1 MNLKRIL
8 STLAL
13 IVALVPS
20 TGFSAGEIVRDY
32 PVTRVGESTYVIIG
46 PLGYPSVENQGFM
59 NNPAWIVTDGG
70 VIVID
75 PGSSLQAG
83 RMVMKRI
90 AETTDRPVTH
100 VFATH
105 VHGDHWL
112 GNHGVTELYPDAVIM
127 AHPEM
132 IRRAHDGEAVHWV
145 SLMSAATEG
154 FTDGT
159 EAVIPRQAVD
169 ESDTLKING
178 QTFRIYAPGK
188 AHSGTDI
195 MIEYVDESVLF
206 TGDNVLYQRIARM
219 DDGTFSGNI
228 DACQLAIDIAA
239 RHYVPGHGPLGGI
252 EVPTSFLAYLQTLY
266 GEVERLYE
274 DGLQAFEMKGS
285 VVEKLAAYRDWVNF
299 DDEVGRHISLAVLEA
314 EQNAF

>member
-1 MNLKRIL
+1 MNVTRIL
-8 STLAL
+8 SILILIIALTPLA
-13 IVALVPS
+13 A
-20 TGFSAGEIVRDY
+20 FSAGEIVRDY
-32 PVTRVGESTYVIIG
+32 PVSRVGDSTYVIIG
-46 PLGYPSVENQGFM
+46 PMGYPSVENQGFM

-83 RMVMKRI
+83 RMVLKHI

-100 VFATH
+100 VFVTH

-112 GNHGVTELYPDAVIM
+112 GNHGITELYPDAVIM

-132 IRRAHDGEAVHWV
+132 IRRAHDGEAAHWV

-159 EAVIPRQAVD
+159 EAVIPRRAVD
-169 ESDTLKING
+169 ESDTLQIHG
-178 QTFRIYAPGK
+178 ATFRIYAPGK

-195 MIEYVDESVLF
+195 MIEYVDGSVLF

-228 DACQLAIDIAA
+228 DACQLAVDIAA
-239 RHYVPGHGPLGGI
+239 KHYVPGHGPLGGV
-252 EVPTSFLAYLQTLY
+252 EVPKSFLAYLQTLY

-274 DGLQAFEMKGS
+274 EGLQAFEMKDS
-285 VVEKLAAYRDWVNF
+285 VVEKLAAYKDWVNF

>member
-1 MNLKRIL
+1 MMRIL
-8 STLAL
+8 SALLLSLAASA
-13 IVALVPS
+13 V
-20 TGFSAGEIVRDY
+20 FSAGDMVRDY
-32 PVTRVGESTYVIIG
+32 PVERIGESTYVIVG

-59 NNPAWIVTDGG
+59 NNPAWIVTEEG

-112 GNHGVTELYPDAVIM
+112 GNHGITEIYPDAVIM
-127 AHPEM
+127 AHPDM
-132 IRRAHDGEAVHWV
+132 IRRAHDGEGARWI
-145 SLMSAATEG
+145 SLMSSATEG

-159 EAVIPRQAVD
+159 EAVVPRQSVD
-169 ESDTLKING
+169 ESETLTIHDK
-178 QTFRIYAPGK
+178 TFRIHAPGK

-206 TGDNVLYQRIARM
+206 TGDNVLYKRIARM
-219 DDGTFSGNI
+219 DDGTFVGNI
-228 DACQLAIDIAA
+228 DACQLAIEIGA
-239 RHYVPGHGPLGGI
+239 RHYVPGHGPVGGI
-252 EVPTSFLAYLQTLY
+252 EVPTSFLGYLQTLY
-266 GEVERLYE
+266 AEVARLYDE
-274 DGLQAFEMKGS
+274 GLQAFEMKNA
-285 VVEKLAAYRDWVNF
+285 VVEKLAAYQDWVNF
-299 DDEVGRHISLAVLEA
+299 DDEVGKHISLALLEA

>member
-1 MNLKRIL
+1 VI
-8 STLAL
+8 LAL
-13 IVALVPS
+13 ASLSALA
-20 TGFSAGEIVRDY
+20 TGEVVRDY
-32 PVTRVGESTYVIIG
+32 PVERVGESTYVIVG

-59 NNPAWIVTDGG
+59 NNPAWIVTESG

-90 AETTDRPVTH
+90 AETTDQPVTH

-112 GNHGVTELYPDAVIM
+112 GNHGIAEIYPDAVIM

-132 IRRAHDGEAVHWV
+132 IRRAHDGEGARWL
-145 SLMSAATEG
+145 SLMSSATDG

-159 EAVIPRQAVD
+159 KAVIPRQAVD
-169 ESDTLKING
+169 DSETIEIHG
-178 QTFRIYAPGK
+178 RTFRIYSPGL

-195 MIEYVDESVLF
+195 MIEYVDDSVLF
-206 TGDNVLYQRIARM
+206 TGDNVLYKRIARM
-219 DDGTFSGNI
+219 DDGTFAGNI
-228 DACQLAIDIAA
+228 DACRLAIEIGA
-239 RHYVPGHGPLGGI
+239 RHYVPGHGPVGGV
-252 EVPTSFLAYLQTLY
+252 ELPESFLVYLSTLY
-266 GEVERLYE
+266 GEVARLYE
-274 DGLQAFEMKGS
+274 EGLQAFEMKET
-285 VVEKLAAYRDWVNF
+285 VVEKLAAYQDWVNF
-299 DDEVGRHISLAVLEA
+299 DDEVGRHISLARLEA

>member
-1 MNLKRIL
+1 MNMMRVLTTL
-8 STLAL
+8 FLAL
-13 IVALVPS
+13 ASLS
-20 TGFSAGEIVRDY
+20 AFAAGEIVRDH
-32 PVTRVGESTYVIIG
+32 PVERIGQSTYVIVG

-59 NNPAWIVTDGG
+59 NNPAWIVTDAG

-90 AETTDRPVTH
+90 RETTDRPVTH
-100 VFATH
+100 VFITH

-112 GNHGVTELYPDAVIM
+112 GNQGITELYPDAVIM

-132 IRRAHDGEAVHWV
+132 IRKARDGEGAHWV

-159 EAVIPRQAVD
+159 EAVIPREAVD
-169 ESDTLKING
+169 DSETLEFHGK
-178 QTFRIYAPGK
+178 TFRVHAPGK

-206 TGDNVLYQRIARM
+206 TGDNVLYKRIARM
-219 DDGTFSGNI
+219 DDGTFSGSI
-228 DACQLAIDIAA
+228 DACQLAIDIGA
-239 RHYVPGHGPLGGI
+239 RHYVPGHGPVGGI

-274 DGLQAFEMKGS
+274 EGLQAFEMKET
-285 VVEKLAAYRDWVNF
+285 VVAKLAAYRDWVNF
-299 DDEVGRHISLAVLEA
+299 EDEVGRHVSLAVLEA

>member
-1 MNLKRIL
+1 MLRSL
-8 STLAL
+8 GVLMLAL
-13 IVALVPS
+13 ASLPVL
-20 TGFSAGEIVRDY
+20 SAGEIVRDH
-32 PVTRVGESTYVIIG
+32 PVQQIGQSTYVIVG

-59 NNPAWIVTDGG
+59 NNPAWIVTEGG

-112 GNHGVTELYPDAVIM
+112 GNHGITELYPDAVIM
-127 AHPEM
+127 AHPDM
-132 IRRAHDGEAVHWV
+132 IRRAHDGEGAHWV

-159 EAVIPRQAVD
+159 EAVIPRESVSD
-169 ESDTLKING
+169 SDTLEIHG
-178 QTFRIYAPGK
+178 RTFRIHAPGK

-195 MIEYVDESVLF
+195 MIEYVADSVLF

-219 DDGTFSGNI
+219 DDGNFAGNI
-228 DACQLAIDIAA
+228 DACRLAVAIDAK
-239 RHYVPGHGPLGGI
+239 HYVPGHGPVGGV
-252 EVPTSFLAYLQTLY
+252 EVAKSFLDYLQTLY

-274 DGLQAFEMKGS
+274 EGLQAFEMKDT
-285 VVEKLAAYRDWVNF
+285 VVEKLAAYKDWVNF

>member
-1 MNLKRIL
+1 MNMMRVLTTL
-8 STLAL
+8 FLAL
-13 IVALVPS
+13 ASLS
-20 TGFSAGEIVRDY
+20 AFAAGEIVRDH
-32 PVTRVGESTYVIIG
+32 PVERVGQSTYVIVG

-59 NNPAWIVTDGG
+59 NNPAWIVTDAG

-90 AETTDRPVTH
+90 RETTDRPVTH
-100 VFATH
+100 VFITH

-112 GNHGVTELYPDAVIM
+112 GNHGITEIYPDAVIM

-132 IRRAHDGEAVHWV
+132 IRKARDGEGAHWV

-159 EAVIPRQAVD
+159 EAVIPREAVD
-169 ESDTLKING
+169 DSETLEIHGK
-178 QTFRIYAPGK
+178 TFRVHAPGK

-206 TGDNVLYQRIARM
+206 TGDNVLYKRIARM

-228 DACQLAIDIAA
+228 DACQLAIDIGA
-239 RHYVPGHGPLGGI
+239 RHYVPGHGPVGGI

-274 DGLQAFEMKGS
+274 EGLQAFEMKET
-285 VVEKLAAYRDWVNF
+285 VVAKLAAYRDWVNF
-299 DDEVGRHISLAVLEA
+299 EDEVGRHVSLAVLEA

>member
-1 MNLKRIL
+1 MKRMLLIL
-8 STLAL
+8 STLL
-13 IVALVPS
+13 VALAPLPVL
-20 TGFSAGEIVRDY
+20 SAGEIVRDY
-32 PVTRVGESTYVIIG
+32 PVQRVGQSGYVIVG

-59 NNPAWIVTDGG
+59 NNPAWIVADGG

-90 AETTDRPVTH
+90 RETTDRPVTH
-100 VFATH
+100 VFITH

-112 GNHGVTELYPDAVIM
+112 GNHGITELYPDAVIM

-132 IRRAHDGEAVHWV
+132 IRRAHDGEGAHWV
-145 SLMSAATEG
+145 SLMSSATEG

-169 ESDTLKING
+169 DSETLQIHGK
-178 QTFRIYAPGK
+178 TFRIYAPGK

-206 TGDNVLYQRIARM
+206 TGDNVLYKRIARM

-228 DACQLAIDIAA
+228 DACRLAIDIGAS
-239 RHYVPGHGPLGGI
+239 HYVPGHGPVGGI

-266 GEVERLYE
+266 SEVERLYE
-274 DGLQAFEMKGS
+274 EGLQAFEMKDP
-285 VVEKLAAYRDWVNF
+285 VVAKLVTYRDWVNF

>member
-1 MNLKRIL
+1 MMRIL
-8 STLAL
+8 GAL
-13 IVALVPS
+13 LLSIATS
-20 TGFSAGEIVRDY
+20 SAFSAGEMVRDY
-32 PVTRVGESTYVIIG
+32 PVERVGESTYVIVG

-59 NNPAWIVTDGG
+59 NNPSWIVTDEG

-112 GNHGVTELYPDAVIM
+112 GNHGITEIYPDALIM
-127 AHPEM
+127 AHPDM
-132 IRRAHDGEAVHWV
+132 IRRAHDGEGARWI
-145 SLMSAATEG
+145 SLMSSATEG

-159 EAVIPRQAVD
+159 EAVVPRESVD
-169 ESDTLKING
+169 DSDTLTIHDK
-178 QTFRIYAPGK
+178 TFRIHAPGK

-206 TGDNVLYQRIARM
+206 TGDNVLYKRIARM
-219 DDGTFSGNI
+219 DDGTFVGNI
-228 DACQLAIDIAA
+228 DACQLAIEIGA
-239 RHYVPGHGPLGGI
+239 RHYVPGHGPVGGI
-252 EVPTSFLAYLQTLY
+252 EVPKSFLGYLETLY
-266 GEVERLYE
+266 AEVARLYDE
-274 DGLQAFEMKGS
+274 GLQAFEMKDA
-285 VVEKLAAYRDWVNF
+285 VVEKLAAYQDWVNF
-299 DDEVGRHISLAVLEA
+299 DDEVGKHISLALLEA